1 MPLYGCTCNRN
12 QYNVRKHINQ
22 YFNILVPKKGKLALD
37 CEFKM
42 FAKKKKI
49 DKAKKLRVYQ
59 H

>member
-1 MPLYGCTCNRN
+1 MVVYFGNQN
-12 QYNVRKHINQ
+12 QYNVHKHINQ

-37 CEFKM
+37 SDFKM